1 MATELQSTDKAM
13 TAKDCKLL
21 HQLEEI
27 IQKEMGG
34 FVRLGQALLEI
45 RDKRLYRQS
54 HKTFEAYCRD
64 KWEISR
70 TYAHYHIE
78 AAKVVGVLK
87 DVHHGE
93 QLPEN
98 ERQARPLT
106 TIDLEEVDDVWQEC
120 IEKAPR
126 DNNGNPIITAK
137 HVQETV
143 DFWKAA
149 DEDYQEPEDVEEE
162 ESDAEEFDV
171 DVAGG
176 RLRDWLRSEL
186 DRWPEKCRD
195 EAAHWIREILEKEYG
210 L

>member
-1 MATELQSTDKAM
+1 MATEMQSTDKAM

-64 KWEISR
+64 KWEFSSS
-70 TYAHYHIE
+70 YAKRLMRSSE
-78 AAKVVGVLK
+78 VVRKLESVPIGTL
-87 DVHHGE
+87 
-93 QLPEN
+93 LPTTES
-98 ERQARPLT
+98 QARPLT

-120 IEKAPR
+120 IERAPR
-126 DNNGNPIITAK
+126 DNDGNPVITAK

-149 DEDYQEPEDVEEE
+149 DEDYEEPEVCEEE